1 VTETLTLFKQ
11 HVSYIYIR
19 LCNKRDKIVYQ
30 HYTDTTQYN
39 FLNMAAVTQVNENA
53 EVMRSGQ
60 ALMVNVM
67 AAKGLQEV
75 LKSNLGPRGTL
86 KMLVGGAG
94 QIKLTKDGGALLAEM
109 QIQHPTAIMI
119 SRTAVAQDV
128 QTGDGTTT
136 AVLFCGELLKMA
148 ERELNEGVHPRVLT
162 DGFEMAKDHALEFL
176 DEFKIKHD
184 DIAKKRSLLI
194 DVARTSLRTKLDR
207 QLADQL
213 CEIVVDAIT
222 CIRREDHMGI
232 DLHMVEIMHMR
243 HKNAADSRLI
253 RGILMDHGARH
264 PDMPTYLENCYVL
277 TCNVSMEYEK
287 TEHSSGFFYKNAQE
301 RERMVEAERRFT
313 DIKVKQVIELK
324 KQVCTPENGYN
335 FVVFNQ
341 KGIDPG
347 SLDMLAKEGIIALR
361 RAKRRNMERLT
372 LACGGKPVNDTCDL
386 TPDDLGW
393 AGKVY
398 EETLGEDKFTFVEDT
413 RNPTSCTIQV
423 MGPNDHTISQM
434 KGAIRDG
441 LRNVKNSFEDL
452 AVVPGG
458 GAYEI
463 ACHNK
468 LMKFMQTVSGKA
480 RRGVQAFADALL
492 VVPKTLAENSGFD
505 VMDTIIKMQEE
516 YEKSGIPVGLNC
528 DSGEC
533 MSPVEEGIWDNY
545 IVKRQGLH
553 LSNVLATQL
562 LLVDEV
568 MRAGP
573 KIK

>member
-1 VTETLTLFKQ
+1 
-11 HVSYIYIR
+11 
-19 LCNKRDKIVYQ
+19 
-30 HYTDTTQYN
+30 
-39 FLNMAAVTQVNENA
+39 MAAVKQVNENA

-75 LKSNLGPRGTL
+75 MKSNLGPRGTL

-94 QIKLTKDGGALLAEM
+94 QIKLTKDGGELLNEM

-162 DGFEMAKDHALEFL
+162 DGFEMAKDHTLEFL
-176 DEFKIKHD
+176 DEFKIKHEN
-184 DIAKKRSLLI
+184 IAEKRDLLV

-207 QLADQL
+207 KLADQL
-213 CEIVVDAIT
+213 CEIVVDAVD
-222 CIRREDHMGI
+222 CIYQQNNHLGI
-232 DLHMVEIMHMR
+232 DLHMVEVMHMR

-253 RGILMDHGARH
+253 RGILMDHGSRH
-264 PDMPTYLENCYVL
+264 PDMPTHLENCYVL
-277 TCNVSMEYEK
+277 TCNVSLEYEK
-287 TEHSSGFFYKNAQE
+287 TEVSSGFFYKNAEE
-301 RERMVEAERRFT
+301 REKMVAAERRFT
-313 DIKVKQVIELK
+313 DIKVKQIIDLK
-324 KQVCTPENGYN
+324 KQVCTEENGYN

-341 KGIDPG
+341 KGIDPV
-347 SLDMLAKEGIIALR
+347 SLDMLAKENIIGLR

-372 LACGGKPVNDTCDL
+372 KACGGIPMNDTADL
-386 TPDDLGW
+386 TPDCLGW
-393 AGKVY
+393 AGRVY
-398 EETLGEDKFTFVEDT
+398 EEVLGEDKFTFVEDT
-413 RNPTSCTIQV
+413 RNPSSCTIQV
-423 MGPNDHTISQM
+423 MGPNDHTIAQI
-434 KGAIRDG
+434 KGSIRDG
-441 LRNVKNSFEDL
+441 LRNVKNAYDDL

-458 GAYEI
+458 ASFEI
-463 ACHNK
+463 AAHHK
-468 LMKFMQTVSGKA
+468 LMEFMKTVSGKA

-505 VMDTIIKMQEE
+505 VMDTIIKMQEA
-516 YEKSGIPVGLNC
+516 YENTKVPCGLNC
-528 DSGEC
+528 DSGEV
-533 MSPVEEGIWDNY
+533 MSPSQEGVWDNF

>member
-1 VTETLTLFKQ
+1 
-11 HVSYIYIR
+11 
-19 LCNKRDKIVYQ
+19 
-30 HYTDTTQYN
+30 
-39 FLNMAAVTQVNENA
+39 M
-53 EVMRSGQ
+53 
-60 ALMVNVM
+60 
-67 AAKGLQEV
+67 
-75 LKSNLGPRGTL
+75 
-86 KMLVGGAG
+86 
-94 QIKLTKDGGALLAEM
+94 
-109 QIQHPTAIMI
+109 
-119 SRTAVAQDV
+119 
-128 QTGDGTTT
+128 
-136 AVLFCGELLKMA
+136 
-148 ERELNEGVHPRVLT
+148 LT

-184 DIAKKRSLLI
+184 KIAENRALLV

-207 QLADQL
+207 KLADQL
-213 CEIVVDAIT
+213 CEIVVDAIA
-222 CIRREDHMGI
+222 CIVRDDHLGI
-232 DLHMVEIMHMR
+232 DLHMVEVMHMR

-264 PDMPTYLENCYVL
+264 PDMPKSMKNCYVL

-287 TEHSSGFFYKNAQE
+287 TEHDSSFFYKNAEE
-301 RERMVEAERRFT
+301 REKMVNAERRFT
-313 DIKVKQVIELK
+313 DTKVKQVIELK
-324 KQVCTPENGYN
+324 KKVCTPENGYN

-341 KGIDPG
+341 KGIDPI
-347 SLDMLAKEGIIALR
+347 SLDMLAKEGILGLR

-372 LACGGKPVNDTCDL
+372 LACGGIPMNDTCDL
-386 TPDDLGW
+386 TPDCLGW
-393 AGKVY
+393 AGHVY

-423 MGPNDHTISQM
+423 MGPNDHTIAQI
-434 KGAIRDG
+434 KGSIRDG
-441 LRNVKNSFEDL
+441 LRNVKNAYEDGS
-452 AVVPGG
+452 VVPGG
-458 GAYEI
+458 ASFEI

-468 LMKFMQTVSGKA
+468 LMKFMKTVSGKA

-516 YEKSGIPVGLNC
+516 YEKKGVPCGLDC

-533 MSPVEEGIWDNY
+533 MSPEEEGVWDNF

>member
-1 VTETLTLFKQ
+1 MKL
-11 HVSYIYIR
+11 
-19 LCNKRDKIVYQ
+19 
-30 HYTDTTQYN
+30 N
-39 FLNMAAVTQVNENA
+39 FLCI
-53 EVMRSGQ
+53 
-60 ALMVNVM
+60 LC
-67 AAKGLQEV
+67 LV
-75 LKSNLGPRGTL
+75 L
-86 KMLVGGAG
+86 
-94 QIKLTKDGGALLAEM
+94 
-109 QIQHPTAIMI
+109 
-119 SRTAVAQDV
+119 
-128 QTGDGTTT
+128 
-136 AVLFCGELLKMA
+136 C
-148 ERELNEGVHPRVLT
+148 
-162 DGFEMAKDHALEFL
+162 FEMRAQTRKPNIVF
-176 DEFKIKHD
+176 
-184 DIAKKRSLLI
+184 
-194 DVARTSLRTKLDR
+194 V
-207 QLADQL
+207 LA
-213 CEIVVDAIT
+213 
-222 CIRREDHMGI
+222 
-232 DLHMVEIMHMR
+232 
-243 HKNAADSRLI
+243 
-253 RGILMDHGARH
+253 
-264 PDMPTYLENCYVL
+264 
-277 TCNVSMEYEK
+277 
-287 TEHSSGFFYKNAQE
+287 
-301 RERMVEAERRFT
+301 
-313 DIKVKQVIELK
+313 
-324 KQVCTPENGYN
+324 
-335 FVVFNQ
+335 
-341 KGIDPG
+341 
-347 SLDMLAKEGIIALR
+347 
-361 RAKRRNMERLT
+361 
-372 LACGGKPVNDTCDL
+372 
-386 TPDDLGW
+386 DDLGW

>member
-1 VTETLTLFKQ
+1 
-11 HVSYIYIR
+11 
-19 LCNKRDKIVYQ
+19 
-30 HYTDTTQYN
+30 
-39 FLNMAAVTQVNENA
+39 MAAVKQVNENA

-75 LKSNLGPRGTL
+75 MKSNLGPRGTL

-94 QIKLTKDGGALLAEM
+94 QIKLTKDGGELLNEM

-162 DGFEMAKDHALEFL
+162 DGFEMAKDHTLEFL
-176 DEFKIKHD
+176 DEFKVKHEN
-184 DIAKKRSLLI
+184 IAEKRDLLV

-213 CEIVVDAIT
+213 CEIVVDAVD
-222 CIRREDHMGI
+222 CIRQQNDNLGI
-232 DLHMVEIMHMR
+232 DLHMVEVMHMR
-243 HKNAADSRLI
+243 HKNATDSRLI
-253 RGILMDHGARH
+253 KGILMDHGARH
-264 PDMPTYLENCYVL
+264 PDMPTYLENCHVL
-277 TCNVSMEYEK
+277 TCNVSLEYEK
-287 TEHSSGFFYKNAQE
+287 TEVSSGFFYKNAEE
-301 RERMVEAERRFT
+301 REKMVAAERRFT
-313 DIKVKQVIELK
+313 DIKVKQIIELK
-324 KQVCTPENGYN
+324 KKVCKDGEN

-341 KGIDPG
+341 KGIDPV
-347 SLDMLAKEGIIALR
+347 SLDMLAKENIIGLR

-372 LACGGKPVNDTCDL
+372 KACGGIPMNDPADM
-386 TPDDLGW
+386 TPDCLGW

-398 EETLGEDKFTFVEDT
+398 EEVLGEDKFTFVEDT

-423 MGPNDHTISQM
+423 MGPNDHTIAQI
-434 KGAIRDG
+434 KGSIRDG
-441 LRNVKNSFEDL
+441 LRNVKNAYDDL
-452 AVVPGG
+452 AVVPG
-458 GAYEI
+458 AASFEI
-463 ACHNK
+463 AAHNK
-468 LMKFMQTVSGKA
+468 LMKFMKTVSGKA

-505 VMDTIIKMQEE
+505 VMDTIIKMQEA
-516 YEKSGIPVGLNC
+516 YEKTGVPCGLNC
-528 DSGEC
+528 DSGDV
-533 MSPVEEGIWDNY
+533 MSPAEEGVWDNF